1 MSLPAAELIANSWTS
16 AAPGYDEL
24 FVPRFSPWTS
34 DALEQLFFTAPSLPE
49 GSIIVPTC
57 GPGQELPLV
66 SELLG
71 NGRPIIGIDI
81 APGMIEIAKRRA
93 AECGAHVSV
102 SVGDCMTLPV
112 GPHAAILSV
121 FGLQQLPDPPAALGN
136 WVGTLAPG
144 GVAVIIFWPM
154 GAGVEAEGP
163 WAHWSTV
170 LKGKLGDGARR
181 GNPGW
186 EDALPAAAEA
196 AGGEVIENRAIA
208 HRIDWPSPAAMWE
221 GMTRS
226 GPWHAQ
232 RLSRGDEFVE
242 SCREDWESKFE
253 AGKPIVHTPSA
264 RLLVVRRRAAA

>member
-16 AAPGYDEL
+16 AAPGYDDL

-93 AECGAHVSV
+93 AECGAHVSA

-163 WAHWSTV
+163 WAHCGRV
-170 LKGKLGDGARR
+170 RAGAKGGR
-181 GNPGW
+181 W
-186 EDALPAAAEA
+186 AEA
-196 AGGEVIENRAIA
+196 G
-208 HRIDWPSPAAMWE
+208 HR
-221 GMTRS
+221 R
-226 GPWHAQ
+226 Q
-232 RLSRGDEFVE
+232 RLPPSKRPASHLESR
-242 SCREDWESKFE
+242 SKDV
-253 AGKPIVHTPSA
+253 ARPGGSYYRPSIY
-264 RLLVVRRRAAA
+264 RSSQTWFSYELDRSVGTR